1 MGPLILHVLSS
12 VVVSLSWEYSQ
23 SHFVI
28 EILVLKIYIYIYLI
42 YITYIIYAFMSKRFF
57 SECYI
62 KEIFS
67 VHEQFARLTLGQNII
82 VSHVLIPIHKLAPPI
97 TQLLLTR
104 KGEG

>member
-1 MGPLILHVLSS
+1 
-12 VVVSLSWEYSQ
+12 
-23 SHFVI
+23 
-28 EILVLKIYIYIYLI
+28 
-42 YITYIIYAFMSKRFF
+42 MSKRFF